1 MRSWPS
7 IFELVSD
14 WFHWRGLTPPVIV
27 SDHAMAYPFE
37 RTLRS
42 LNGYESGTRIV
53 LVAFV
58 ALGLGGLVAWAVG
71 ARVPVM
77 KVSSQGRIEPHNA
90 VYRLEPSA
98 AGRVVRSLLNLDE
111 EVKQGDLL
119 IEFDTRS
126 EQLELEQS
134 KATSAAQEQELAVI
148 RDQLTNKKDE
158 LAATGLVDEVAVREA
173 EEREKELGPRH
184 RLAEQRAQLARQSP
198 TGSISELEKL
208 ERVTEADSLKSNTR
222 AQGLEVVRLRREQA
236 VRRQTLDAQMLGLK
250 REQLRLEG
258 SLRELK
264 VASERLQYQI
274 ERKHYRAPASGRLVD
289 VAELAAGDF
298 IADGQRLG
306 TILATDA
313 EVRVRARF
321 PKEMVGIVQPGQTA
335 QLKLDGYPWTIYG
348 TVPARVTRVGTEP
361 GIAATPESIPGTVR
375 VELDI
380 QSPFDSRIQLQH
392 GLTATVEVE
401 VARVSPV
408 ALLMRA
414 IGEWDVTQATPAA
427 PEDRRARGFQ
437 AETEAR

>member
-1 MRSWPS
+1 
-7 IFELVSD
+7 
-14 WFHWRGLTPPVIV
+14 
-27 SDHAMAYPFE
+27 MAYPFE

-42 LNGYESGTRIV
+42 LNGYESGTRV
-53 LVAFV
+53 LLVVLV
-58 ALGLGGLVAWAVG
+58 ALGLAGLVAWAVC

-119 IEFDTRS
+119 IEFDSRS

-134 KATSAAQEQELAVI
+134 KATSAAQDQELAVI
-148 RDQLTNKKDE
+148 REQITNKKDE

-184 RLAEQRAQLARQSP
+184 RLAAQRAQLAQQSP
-198 TGSISELEKL
+198 SGSISELEKL
-208 ERVTEADSLKSNTR
+208 ERLTEADSLKSNSR
-222 AQGLEVVRLRREQA
+222 AQGLEIVRLRREQA
-236 VRRQTLDAQMLGLK
+236 VRRQTLAASLLGLR
-250 REQLRLEG
+250 REELRLEG

-264 VASERLQYQI
+264 VASDRLQYLI
-274 ERKHYRAPASGRLVD
+274 EKKKYRAPASGRLVD

-361 GIAATPESIPGTVR
+361 GIAATPEAIPGTVR

-380 QSPFDSRIQLQH
+380 LPQYDSRIQLQH

-414 IGEWDVTQATPAA
+414 IGEWDVTPAAPAA
-427 PEDRRARGFQ
+427 PEDRRVRGFQ